1 MSGDSSKSNTLGGVG
16 RAPSL
21 KRKQKTLP
29 PPCKD
34 PRTNQ
39 RAHGVVW
46 ELAGLTALGG
56 GAFTGIWETPRQSLD
71 ILQPARAMTSPQH
84 RDRNLFQLTS
94 SSPWT
99 LTPPQDQSP
108 CAIRTENGTHL
119 TYRSSW
125 NPGEGSATFPPQ
137 FEGTSTIGEF
147 HHHQLLQTASSRPD
161 EGGRGLFC
169 SEAQQ
174 HLLYRTHFGG
184 RK

>member
-1 MSGDSSKSNTLGGVG
+1 MGARWSYSAWGRGIYRNMGDPKAV
-16 RAPSL
+16 
-21 KRKQKTLP
+21 
-29 PPCKD
+29 
-34 PRTNQ
+34 
-39 RAHGVVW
+39 
-46 ELAGLTALGG
+46 
-56 GAFTGIWETPRQSLD
+56 SLD
-71 ILQPARAMTSPQH
+71 ILQPTWVMTSPQH

-125 NPGEGSATFPPQ
+125 NPGEGSATFPPR

-147 HHHQLLQTASSRPD
+147 HRHQLLQTASSRPD